1 MPDGNTDKKI
11 RVGIIGR
18 TGQGNYGHG
27 LDTVWQHVDGVE
39 VAAVADSDPAGR
51 AAAQK
56 RTGARTAYA
65 DYREML
71 AREQLQIVAI
81 CQRWID
87 QHHAMAMAAAE
98 HGCHIYMEKPFC
110 PTLQEADEIVQALE
124 MRHLKLQIAHNNRHS
139 PHLRPIRQLIRNGDI
154 GDVLEIRI
162 RGKEDARRGGG
173 EDLWVLGTHML
184 DLARLFSGDVVS
196 CFATVREGG
205 EPVSKKHVR
214 PGNEG
219 LGLLA
224 GDHIEAMFRF
234 ENGTPC
240 FFGSRRGTAGNP
252 SRFGLAIYGSRGVIR
267 MQSGYARA
275 AWLLRDP
282 GWSPGRS
289 GAKWETISSNGV
301 GKPETIAADSHH
313 GGNLDAVNDL
323 IRAIKEDRQPV
334 SSAYDA
340 RAVTEM
346 IVAVF
351 ESHRVGGPVSL
362 PLKNRRNPLGML

>member
-1 MPDGNTDKKI
+1 MPKQKY

-18 TGQGNYGHG
+18 TGKGGYGHG
-27 LDTVWQHVDGVE
+27 LDTVWQHVEQVE
-39 VAAVADSDPAGR
+39 VVAVADDDQAGR
-51 AAAQK
+51 AAALQ
-56 RTGARTAYA
+56 RTGAKKSYA

-71 AREQLQIVAI
+71 AQEKLDIVSI

-87 QHHAMAMAAAE
+87 QHHAMAMAAAG

-124 MRHLKLQIAHNNRHS
+124 MRHLKLQIAHNNRHT

-154 GDVLEIRI
+154 GDILEIRV

-184 DLARLFSGDVVS
+184 DLARMFSGDVIS

-205 EPVSKKHVR
+205 EPVSGKHVR

-240 FFGSRRGTAGNP
+240 FFASRRGAAGNP
-252 SRFGLAIYGSRGVIR
+252 SRFGMAIYGSRGVIR

-282 GWSPGRS
+282 AWSPGRS
-289 GAKWETISSNGV
+289 GAKWETISSSGV

-323 IRAIKEDRQPV
+323 IRAIEEDRQPI
-334 SSAYDA
+334 SSVYDA

-351 ESHRVGGPVSL
+351 ESQRVGGPVSL
-362 PLKNRRNPLGML
+362 PLKNRSNPLAML